1 MKMRRKLLSLF
12 LALVIV
18 LSLAACAA
26 KPAPT
31 AAPTATSGA
40 QATATP
46 GKTVKFKDSTGRELE
61 VPAEI
66 KRIAVTGP
74 SAQTVVFALA
84 PDMLVGVAT
93 SFADSAPQFLSEK
106 YLKLPVLGQLY
117 GGKGQINLEQ
127 LLSAAPQI
135 VIDVGETTSNLAADM
150 DALAKQTGIP
160 FVHISASIGKMGET
174 YKLLGELLNL
184 KSEAK
189 ILGDYC
195 DEIYKKTTDI
205 ASSAQKVGIL
215 YCLGDKGINV
225 IAQKSYHSEAI
236 DLIADNK
243 AVIASPSSKGTGNEV
258 DIEQILKW
266 NPEVIIFAPDSIYK
280 TVAKDPSWQKLKAI
294 SSGKYYEVPYGMHNW
309 MGFPPSVQRYMGMLW
324 LAKILYPKEA
334 SYDLYT
340 EIQRY
345 YKLFYHCDLTQE
357 QYKAIMAN
365 SLG

>member
-1 MKMRRKLLSLF
+1 MGKRLLALL
-12 LALVIV
+12 LALVIA
-18 LSLAACAA
+18 LSVAACTA
-26 KPAPT
+26 KPAST
-31 AAPTATSGA
+31 AAPSASPA
-40 QATATP
+40 SEAKQTP
-46 GKTVKFKDSTGRELE
+46 GKTIKFKDSTGREVD

-93 SFADSAPQFLSEK
+93 PFADSAANFLNEK

-117 GGKGQINLEQ
+117 GGKGQINLEA
-127 LLSAAPQI
+127 LLAAAPQV
-135 VIDVGETTSNLAADM
+135 VIDIGDTTGNIAADM
-150 DALAKQTGIP
+150 DSLAKQTGIP

-174 YKLLGELLNL
+174 YKMLGELLGL
-184 KSEAK
+184 KNEAK
-189 ILGDYC
+189 VLGDYC
-195 DEIYKKTTDI
+195 DEIYNKTTAI
-205 ASSAQKVGIL
+205 ANSAKKVSVL

-236 DLIADNK
+236 DLLADNK
-243 AVIASPSSKGTGNEV
+243 AVVASPSSKGTGNEV
-258 DIEQILKW
+258 DMEQILKW
-266 NPEVIIFAPDSIYK
+266 DPEVIIFAPDSVYK
-280 TVAKDPSWQKLKAI
+280 TVSKDPSWQKLKAI
-294 SSGKYYEVPYGMHNW
+294 SSGRYYEVPYGMHNW

-324 LAKILYPKEA
+324 LTKILYPKEA
-334 SYDLYT
+334 TYDLYT

-357 QYKAIMAN
+357 QYKAMMVN